1 MCNIVR
7 FPARQYEVSVYI
19 IVFCLICVFEIRTKK
34 NKQTKYKTPNKTFRL
49 SFFFS
54 FFCLDSFVFFKIF
67 LFWFEFRSVCGY
79 WRRIDLNITNNSRH
93 SDFGFIP
100 RRMVMIRGWRGWWR
114 RVGDGET
121 ARQISRRRRGCWRA
135 DGCYRRFT
143 THHGLSSFNTAR
155 TATNR
160 LLLLLMMSVAAS
172 VGVWKGRT
180 WSGTVIRVPCKV
192 MTICSKKR
200 MVQTVSYFIV

>member
-93 SDFGFIP
+93 SDGNDT
-100 RRMVMIRGWRGWWR
+100 RMTRMMTTSWR
-114 RVGDGET
+114 RGNCQANQPKKT
-121 ARQISRRRRGCWRA
+121 
-135 DGCYRRFT
+135 
-143 THHGLSSFNTAR
+143 
-155 TATNR
+155 R
-160 LLLLLMMSVAAS
+160 LLTCRWLLSTFHDS
-172 VGVWKGRT
+172 SR
-180 WSGTVIRVPCKV
+180 P
-192 MTICSKKR
+192 
-200 MVQTVSYFIV
+200 Q